1 MALLRNIDKFLV
13 WSDEKQQYVPPY
25 WRRNVLPSWLGYDPA
40 DLNQANGVVTVNA
53 AGTPTPPVSFQQP
66 YWSVNGADE
75 GVGTP
80 FEVRSLVYA
89 SHSTGAPPYAENTAT
104 ANYTVLLQEV
114 GQARQ
119 FMNLPVHI
127 RCLAGTAQ
135 LPALLRE
142 PYYMQ
147 SKHSLSVQYA
157 KVAGAAVG
165 VRLFLVG
172 AQFFPW
178 DPQFRQ
184 YPNNKQMLLSMLR
197 KWEERSKYVSPYW
210 LVPEQNINLLA
221 GTTAD
226 FFLKVGD
233 DGHFEGF
240 TITAV
245 STGNFTWELSEPK
258 TQQTI
263 MNGQGTQTNSIGTAL
278 FPTLLPT
285 PYLLP
290 SGYRL
295 RLRITDLSA
304 APNQIFFTMA
314 GRKIYAPMKDIGDV
328 LQSTQVQTPAD
339 VESQL
344 VPKPLI

>member
-1 MALLRNIDKFLV
+1 MSLLRNIDKFLR
-13 WSDEKQQYVPPY
+13 WDAEKKQFVPYY

-40 DLNQANGVVTVNA
+40 DLNQVNGLVTVNA
-53 AGTPTPPVSFQQP
+53 AGVMTPPVSFQQP

-89 SHSTGAPPYAENTAT
+89 SHSTGAPPFAENTAT
-104 ANYTVLLQEV
+104 ANYTVVMQEV

-119 FMNLPVHI
+119 FMNNPVHI

-147 SKHSLSVQYA
+147 SKHSLSVQFA

-165 VRLFLVG
+165 VRFYLVG
-172 AQFFPW
+172 AQFYPW
-178 DPQFRQ
+178 DPEFRQ
-184 YPNNKQMLLSMLR
+184 YPNNKKALLTLLR
-197 KWEERSKYVSPYW
+197 RWEKRKQYVSPYW
-210 LVPEQNINLLA
+210 LVPEQNVNLLA
-221 GTTAD
+221 NATGN

-245 STGNFTWELSEPK
+245 STGNFGWELSEPK

-263 MNGQGTQTNSIGTAL
+263 MNGQVTQTNGVGTAL

-285 PYLLP
+285 PYLVP
-290 SGYRL
+290 AGYRL
-295 RLRITDLSA
+295 RLTITDLSG
-304 APNQIFFTMA
+304 APNQVFFTIA
-314 GRKIYAPMKDIGDV
+314 GRKIYAPLKDVGDV
-328 LQSTQVQTPAD
+328 MQSTVVPTPAD
-339 VESQL
+339 VESQI
-344 VPKPLI
+344 VPKPLV